1 MSALPSKADMCS
13 AHGNVT
19 DSQEWLRTRIRAAG
33 GITCL
38 RFCGNSQTPRSLHA
52 ARVSMFCDSSRNCRR
67 RILPTLVFI
76 SGHAAAAPIELKS
89 RRVLP
94 SANSPTYFH
103 VDLVIHSA
111 RYRVRENDY
120 GGLVPCCRACGP
132 HAHVPEPLRRLFTSY
147 VDAGGDRRALAGRGT
162 LFRCNQ
168 QVDGFPR
175 PDGRSLD
182 RLAHM
187 DLAGYADLLHG
198 RRICERHQLARRA
211 AGWQVVRSL
220 ARKPVAPSR
229 LANPPTSRG
238 LGGDRCN
245 RACARRAPGTDQ
257 LWLSGGVHTNMVPR
271 GVYRHCP
278 ARADDGGRM
287 GSIRNAFL
295 LGPDSCR
302 NRRRCHV
309 LCRRLALAR
318 FR

>member
-38 RFCGNSQTPRSLHA
+38 RFCGNSQTPRSVHA

-120 GGLVPCCRACGP
+120 GGLVRVA
-132 HAHVPEPLRRLFTSY
+132 EL
-147 VDAGGDRRALAGRGT
+147 VDRT
-162 LFRCNQ
+162 
-168 QVDGFPR
+168 
-175 PDGRSLD
+175 
-182 RLAHM
+182 
-187 DLAGYADLLHG
+187 
-198 RRICERHQLARRA
+198 
-211 AGWQVVRSL
+211 
-220 ARKPVAPSR
+220 
-229 LANPPTSRG
+229 PTSRNRYVDFLRAMSMLVVIVG
-238 LGGDRCN
+238 HWLAAAPYFDATNTLTASHILAVVPWTAWLTWIVQVMPIFFMVGGYAN
-245 RACARRAPGTDQ
+245 
-257 LWLSGGVHTNMVPR
+257 
-271 GVYRHCP
+271 
-278 ARADDGGRM
+278 
-287 GSIRNAFL
+287 
-295 LGPDSCR
+295 
-302 NRRRCHV
+302 
-309 LCRRLALAR
+309 
-318 FR
+318 